1 MKNSY
6 VQINLQ
12 EAKMQLDEIFDQFES
27 LDEVEFMI
35 SMTHLYHHL
44 NTAYN
49 CKGFDENYCFSKTE
63 EDDFYNKMEKFP
75 ENLFN

>member
-6 VQINLQ
+6 VQTNLQ

-49 CKGFDENYCFSKTE
+49 CKGFDENHCFSKAG
-63 EDDFYNKMEKFP
+63 EDDFYDKMEKFP
-75 ENLFN
+75 IDLF

>member
-49 CKGFDENYCFSKTE
+49 CKSLDEDYCFSKTE
-63 EDDFYNKMEKFP
+63 EDDFYNKMGKFP
-75 ENLFN
+75 IDLF